1 MCHFWAANPHFARH
15 DAQEPCRPYK
25 SSSKASNATELSF
38 QASES
43 QKDFQNEL
51 FKRFHK
57 IGFEAKKENNSKITY
72 SIKKN
77 NLKYVQGVVGL
88 NDKR

>member
-1 MCHFWAANPHFARH
+1 MIENPKNKVLKNFL
-15 DAQEPCRPYK
+15 
-25 SSSKASNATELSF
+25 N
-38 QASES
+38 
-43 QKDFQNEL
+43 
-51 FKRFHK
+51 K

-72 SIKKN
+72 SIKN